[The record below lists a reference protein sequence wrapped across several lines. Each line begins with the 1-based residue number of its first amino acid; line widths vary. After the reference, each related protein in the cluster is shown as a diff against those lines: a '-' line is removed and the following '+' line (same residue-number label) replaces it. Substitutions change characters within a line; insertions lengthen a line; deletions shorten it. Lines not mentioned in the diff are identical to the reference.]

1 MSPTDNQG
9 KNLLTLRRVIFSR
22 VLPALNGFGWT
33 TANELPVLLQIDPT
47 DIAEKIKKIIG

>member
-47 DIAEKIKKIIG
+47 DIAEKIKKIII